1 MGLNPYKIEIANIR
15 EQCSWVHQDNKERA
29 TEKAVKIIEATVEK
43 VKLNKPLAPLSV
55 PITKRALVIG
65 GGIAGIQA
73 SLDIAD
79 SGYEVILV
87 EKNQSIGG
95 HMLQLS
101 ETFPTL
107 DCPQCIATPKMVQVG
122 QHPRIKL
129 LAYSEVEEVS

>member
-1 MGLNPYKIEIANIR
+1 NIR
-15 EQCSWVHQDNKERA
+15 EQCSWVHQDNKEIA
-29 TEKAVKIIEATVEK
+29 TEKAVQIIEATVEK
-43 VKLNKPLAPLSV
+43 LKLDKSLVPLSI
-55 PITKRALVIG
+55 PITKKALVIG

-79 SGYEVILV
+79 SGYEVVLV

-107 DCPQCIATPKMVQVG
+107 DCPQF
-122 QHPRIKL
+122 L
-129 LAYSEVEEVS
+129 S